1 MILHF
6 LHILRNRQIHR
17 PKQPVL
23 PCILTGAE
31 VLHFLKIYS
40 YYSIINRGNQL
51 LFATFLSQIA
61 NSFVCTK
68 PTVFPE
74 GFLVISN
81 NLIFSDGFHPG
92 KLHFSAGFFP
102 NPAVAYQRQTYRSC
116 AICCTIVPSGD
127 RCIRCGCN
135 RPPPLLHFAIFR
147 AASFIIFATKPK
159 RNGAKP
165 HLLHIRGDSAGN
177 PSVLQSHPGE
187 TAPDPP
193 HPC

>member
-68 PTVFPE
+68 STMFPE
-74 GFLVISN
+74 GFLVISD

-92 KLHFSAGFFP
+92 NLHFSAGFFP

-116 AICCTIVPSGD
+116 AICCTIGPSGGPLYPL
-127 RCIRCGCN
+127 RLQPSAAAPAFCN
-135 RPPPLLHFAIFR
+135 LPGGFFHHFR
-147 AASFIIFATKPK
+147 HKTQKERGKAASPAYQ
-159 RNGAKP
+159 R
-165 HLLHIRGDSAGN
+165 
-177 PSVLQSHPGE
+177 
-187 TAPDPP
+187 
-193 HPC
+193 